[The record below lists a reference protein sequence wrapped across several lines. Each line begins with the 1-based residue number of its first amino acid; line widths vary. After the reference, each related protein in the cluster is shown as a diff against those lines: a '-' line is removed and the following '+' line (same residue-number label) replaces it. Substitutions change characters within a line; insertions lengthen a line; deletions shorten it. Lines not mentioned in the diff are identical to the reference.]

1 MKSSAR
7 DDIFLGLG
15 VIALALIANF
25 VIIPAGV
32 SLPPKVPFKALEPAF
47 WPNIIIYVLAF
58 LGLVLVV
65 QGLLASRGE
74 RATVQAV
81 DSSNTDTK
89 AKSSYPGIT
98 AIAIA
103 LLFVFNFLLN
113 TVGFILASVV
123 LLPVFML
130 LMGERRYWLIA
141 LIAVVLPFALH
152 FFFRHVASVYVPLGF
167 LEPWLG

>member
-7 DDIFLGLG
+7 GDIFLGLG
-15 VIALALIANF
+15 VIALALITNF

-74 RATVQAV
+74 RATARAV
-81 DSSNTDTK
+81 DSATTQAE
-89 AKSSYPGIT
+89 AKRSYPGTT
-98 AIAIA
+98 AIAIV

-113 TVGFILASVV
+113 TVGFIIASVV
-123 LLPVFML
+123 LLPVFMW
-130 LMGERRYWLIA
+130 LMGERRYWLMVVIG
-141 LIAVVLPFALH
+141 VVLPFALH